1 VLSELALVPSRRAV
15 RRWDVAV
22 VLVAMVF
29 AALGVLAG
37 RQIWELA
44 ELNRGLVQAGEALD
58 TAAKAIG
65 MLGGV
70 PLIGDDVG
78 ALAAGVRETADE
90 VRASAETGRADVQ
103 MLAVV
108 LAVTVFLLGVVPLLL
123 LYLPLRV
130 ARVRELRGL
139 RRKLAG
145 RPDAVLI
152 EHLARA
158 ALRRVPLPELRR
170 VADRPWADVDQGR
183 HMPLAA
189 AELRRLGVRPPREWT
204 APGAESAGPG
214 RGRPALERRPR

>member
-1 VLSELALVPSRRAV
+1 VLSELALVPSRRTV

-22 VLVAMVF
+22 VLAAVVF

-44 ELNRGLVQAGEALD
+44 ELHRGLVQAGEALD
-58 TAAKAIG
+58 TAAGAIG
-65 MLGGV
+65 LVGGV

-78 ALAAGVRETADE
+78 ALAASVRATADQ

-103 MLAVV
+103 VLAVV
-108 LAVTVFLLGVVPLLL
+108 LAVTIFVLGVVPLLL

-145 RPDAVLI
+145 RPDAMLV

-170 VADRPWADVDQGR
+170 VTDRPWADVDEGR

-204 APGAESAGPG
+204 ARGAGTDDG
-214 RGRPALERRPR
+214 

>member
-15 RRWDVAV
+15 RRWDIAV
-22 VLVAMVF
+22 VLATMVF
-29 AALGVLAG
+29 AALAVVAG

-44 ELNRGLVQAGEALD
+44 ELHRGLVQAGEALD
-58 TAAKAIG
+58 TAAGAIG

-70 PLIGDDVG
+70 PLIGDDVS
-78 ALAAGVRETADE
+78 ALAASVRQTADE

-103 MLAVV
+103 VLAVV

-145 RPDAVLI
+145 RPDAVLV

-170 VADRPWADVDQGR
+170 VADRPWADVDHGR
-183 HMPLAA
+183 HVPLAA

-204 APGAESAGPG
+204 TRGAGQVDG
-214 RGRPALERRPR
+214 